1 MCESVVDVC
10 DGVYNDCK
18 DGSDEWGCHD
28 LGHGILLEGFR
39 VDLGY
44 YYMYYIC

>member
-18 DGSDEWGCHD
+18 DGSDEWGCH
-28 LGHGILLEGFR
+28 LGHGILVEGFR
-39 VDLGY
+39 VDFVL
-44 YYMYYIC
+44 